1 MTTHDSGA
9 GLPAFIF
16 WVQALLVLLYLGVP
30 VLLVGATV
38 WWSTRRARLDMPAGL
53 VRRAR
58 SARLAGLAA
67 GLVLGVVA
75 IHLGQELLAPA
86 SVAIG
91 YLIGLLTAELLWV
104 PAPTGPLRV
113 AAIQTRHVRGYIP
126 RWSVPVVLSA
136 GVLAIAAPIVLAVL
150 PAVSYGPWRPNALDA
165 PQIILR
171 GGVLQWPAAACV
183 PPAALAVIA
192 LVVGGVALRRVVLL
206 PPVAVEQPGLD
217 ERARRNSARAV
228 IAAVLAI
235 ELFAL
240 AAQATLASNGVA
252 VPGPAG
258 GLLYLTSRI
267 LVWCGISLAIA
278 AVLVWC
284 VMGWWKRLVAEPPAA
299 GPAGPA
305 AV

>member
-1 MTTHDSGA
+1 MTHDSGA
-9 GLPAFIF
+9 GLPAFFF
-16 WVQALLVLLYLGVP
+16 WVQALLVLLYIGVP
-30 VLLVGATV
+30 VLLVGAAV
-38 WWSTRRARLDMPAGL
+38 WWATRRARLDMPAGL

-58 SARLAGLAA
+58 LARLAGLAA
-67 GLVLGVVA
+67 GLILGVVA
-75 IHLGQELLAPA
+75 IQLGQELLAPA

-91 YLIGLLTAELLWV
+91 YLFGLLTAELLWV

-113 AAIQTRHVRGYIP
+113 AAVQTRHVRGYIP
-126 RWSVPVVLSA
+126 RWSVPVVLFA

-150 PAVSYGPWRPNALDA
+150 PAVRYGPWRPDALDA

-183 PPAALAVIA
+183 PPAALAVLA
-192 LVVGGVALRRVVLL
+192 LVVGGIALRRVVLL

-252 VPGPAG
+252 VPGPG
-258 GLLYLTSRI
+258 GGRPYLISRI
-267 LVWCGISLAIA
+267 LVWCGFSLPIA
-278 AVLVWC
+278 GVLVWC
-284 VMGWWKRLVAEPPAA
+284 VMGWWKRLVVEPPAA
-299 GPAGPA
+299 TSASPA